1 MTAATI
7 KKNLDKAKDGIIKD
21 SYTIQRTISFEDL
34 INELLDKISERTNRF
49 AEMTLSINSIVE
61 SLQNITWI
69 VDQPNE
75 QILKEINAIL
85 DISRGVHI
93 SLEKRKADLEKTGIF
108 KICPES
114 TQDLF
119 DTIDSLGE
127 TIDDVEA
134 IYFRLPN
141 NAEFKSLC
149 EKFSTLK

>member
-93 SLEKRKADLEKTGIF
+93 SLEKRKADLEKNRNI
-108 KICPES
+108 
-114 TQDLF
+114 QDL
-119 DTIDSLGE
+119 S
-127 TIDDVEA
+127 
-134 IYFRLPN
+134 
-141 NAEFKSLC
+141 
-149 EKFSTLK
+149 